1 MDHLNHQKLMHY
13 LIQKQDNDNL
23 IDKIYLYAKDLSEL
37 KYKFLIKKRKD
48 AGIKNLDDPNAFIEY
63 SNTMDDV
70 YSNIDYYNP
79 RRKRKISIVI
89 DDVIANLINAI

>member
-1 MDHLNHQKLMHY
+1 MDHLNQQKLMHY

-23 IDKIYLYAKDLSEL
+23 IDKIYLYAKDLSEI
-37 KYKFLIKKRKD
+37 KYQFLVKKRKD